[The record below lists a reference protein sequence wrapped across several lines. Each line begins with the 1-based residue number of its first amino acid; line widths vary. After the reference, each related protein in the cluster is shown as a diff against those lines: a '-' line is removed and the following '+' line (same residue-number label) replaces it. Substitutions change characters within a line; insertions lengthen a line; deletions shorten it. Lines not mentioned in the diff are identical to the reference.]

1 LSFLANEN
9 RDEPKK
15 EGPAYSAGP
24 SYEINEGF
32 SSSLQL
38 SWL

>member
-1 LSFLANEN
+1 MKTVMSQ
-9 RDEPKK
+9 KK

-38 SWL
+38 FWS